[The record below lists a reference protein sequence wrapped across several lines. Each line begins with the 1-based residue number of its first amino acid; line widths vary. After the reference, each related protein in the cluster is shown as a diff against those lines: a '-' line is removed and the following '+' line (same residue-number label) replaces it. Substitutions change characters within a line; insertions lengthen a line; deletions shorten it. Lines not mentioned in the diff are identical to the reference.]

1 MRSFAMSIQRRCYR
15 VYRVCVFDDR
25 VSIQAST
32 GAVNVLDNVGHG
44 GIGMARSR
52 SRRHG
57 VGGDFCPNLEVLGPC
72 ISIRDG
78 WNVVAAEVEE
88 VVDPIVSRQE
98 TLRLT
103 G

>member
-1 MRSFAMSIQRRCYR
+1 MRSFAISIQHRCYR
-15 VYRVCVFDDR
+15 VYRVSVFDDR
-25 VSIQAST
+25 VPIQAST
-32 GAVNVLDNVGHG
+32 CAVNVLDNVGHG

-52 SRRHG
+52 LRRRG
-57 VGGDFCPNLEVLGPC
+57 VGGDHCPKLEGLGPC
-72 ISIRDG
+72 ISIFDG

-98 TLRLT
+98 PLRLP